1 MAAMQN
7 AERQYGRGETTFMK
21 SAGWT
26 YIKEFGG
33 AMLAYTIVLPIS
45 IALIN
50 AHPHA
55 AWRAPVALA
64 PIVPAALAL
73 WAFVRQ
79 MRRLDELQRRIQ
91 FEALAVSFGATG
103 LLTLASTTRACRWP
117 SRSRDCSANRSR
129 TSSRPSLMTPHWT
142 RRPPARRG
150 YMRRRYGASR
160 GHDSCFC

>member
-1 MAAMQN
+1 MATIKSV
-7 AERQYGRGETTFMK
+7 ERQYRRGETTFMK

-26 YIKEFGG
+26 YLKEFGG

-64 PIVPAALAL
+64 PIVPAAFAL

-79 MRRLDELQRRIQ
+79 VRRLDELQRRIQ
-91 FEALAVSFGATG
+91 FEALAISFGATG
-103 LLTLASTTRACRWP
+103 LLTFSYGFLEYVGFPHINLIWVLPLMVALWGVSLVV
-117 SRSRDCSANRSR
+117 
-129 TSSRPSLMTPHWT
+129 SSL
-142 RRPPARRG
+142 
-150 YMRRRYGASR
+150 RYR
-160 GHDSCFC
+160 

>member
-1 MAAMQN
+1 MATVKSV
-7 AERQYGRGETTFMK
+7 ERQHRGGETTFMK
-21 SAGWT
+21 SAGRT
-26 YIKEFGG
+26 YLKEFGG

-55 AWRAPVALA
+55 AWRAPVALT

-91 FEALAVSFGATG
+91 FEALAISFGATA
-103 LLTLASTTRACRWP
+103 LLTFSYGFLENAGFPHISLIWILPLMVALWGVSLAV
-117 SRSRDCSANRSR
+117 
-129 TSSRPSLMTPHWT
+129 SSL
-142 RRPPARRG
+142 
-150 YMRRRYGASR
+150 RYR
-160 GHDSCFC
+160 